1 MDKTDQRILTLLSQ
15 NAKLRIK
22 EIAGD
27 LGMSTTPVFER
38 IKKLERQGIIEG
50 YHAKINR
57 KKLGKVLPAI
67 CAISL
72 QEHRSAYLETFEREI
87 IKFEEVTECFH
98 VAGQFDYLVKINTA
112 DMDEYRHFVT
122 RKLASL
128 DNIAKVQ
135 SSFIMT
141 EVKV

>member
-1 MDKTDQRILTLLSQ
+1 MDQTDKKITDMLAR

-22 EIAGD
+22 EIAGE

-38 IKKLERQGIIEG
+38 IKKLERAGVIEG
-50 YHAKINR
+50 YHARINPE
-57 KKLGKVLPAI
+57 KTGKVLPAI

-72 QEHRSAYLETFEREI
+72 QEHKTAFLDTFEKEI
-87 IKFEEVTECFH
+87 VKFDEVEECYH
-98 VAGQFDYLVKINTA
+98 VAGQFDYLLKIRTT
-112 DMDEYRHFVT
+112 DMQAYREFVT

-128 DNIAKVQ
+128 DNIARVQ

-141 EVKV
+141 EVKH

>member
-1 MDKTDQRILTLLSQ
+1 
-15 NAKLRIK
+15 
-22 EIAGD
+22 
-27 LGMSTTPVFER
+27 V
-38 IKKLERQGIIEG
+38 
-50 YHAKINR
+50 
-57 KKLGKVLPAI
+57 
-67 CAISL
+67 
-72 QEHRSAYLETFEREI
+72 
-87 IKFEEVTECFH
+87 KFEEVTECYH

-112 DMDEYRHFVT
+112 DMDEYRQFVT